1 MGDVD
6 TGNKATGLQQT
17 SCDHEWTLHL
27 CLFANVKQTFVKRR
41 QNNIEIT
48 LSTYLTIYPIFSQI
62 STLEQLPL
70 SAGIDGNCLSKI
82 FLSPGNFMIENTQ
95 SGTEDGARSGTCLY
109 APSKDKDAVLRL
121 TACNENDEKQM
132 FSYNLKGLLVVSN

>member
-1 MGDVD
+1 
-6 TGNKATGLQQT
+6 
-17 SCDHEWTLHL
+17 
-27 CLFANVKQTFVKRR
+27 
-41 QNNIEIT
+41 
-48 LSTYLTIYPIFSQI
+48 
-62 STLEQLPL
+62 
-70 SAGIDGNCLSKI
+70 
-82 FLSPGNFMIENTQ
+82 MIENTQ